1 MGPILAVLGVASRG
15 NRSQVTVIEV
25 TILSRYRK
33 SVPIRE
39 PLSVFVRLRVLTIL
53 MLWPFSIRWLD
64 FRFL

>member
-39 PLSVFVRLRVLTIL
+39 PLSVFVRLKVLTIL